1 MESEASSL
9 QFARAARTL
18 GQAARAQGWTVPGY
32 RSPPRVLGAER
43 TLRRRPGGGAT
54 VAIRMRG
61 RPWSAVLA
69 DMVEGLVVAN
79 GLSGSDADRA
89 RDQLWAALEADGTA
103 PVAA

>member
-18 GQAARAQGWTVPGY
+18 GHAARAQGWMVPGY
-32 RSPPRVLGAER
+32 RCPPRVLGAER
-43 TLRRRPGGGAT
+43 TLRRRPGGGFT

-79 GLSGSDADRA
+79 GLVGPQADRA
-89 RDQLWAALEADGTA
+89 RDHLWAALEADGSAT
-103 PVAA
+103 VAA